1 MTTCPQYHFCDGNT
15 EYPLGKLCENG
26 FYGLDGITGMTEK
39 ANCTACPQAVF
50 CTSGRIVGDCAP
62 GFICVEQ
69 ADSHTPMNDTLAD
82 KAYPCPLGFY
92 CNEGAQEPTKCPPAT
107 FTFEI
112 GAKQETECT
121 ICQAGWYCPYEGT
134 EPVICPAGA
143 FCGFSS
149 FEPTYC
155 PEGTYQPFDNKGHA
169 NDCLPCK
176 AGYNC
181 FEKGIGNLVSA
192 GDKYKCPEGHFC
204 PSGINIKP
212 VKCIAGSY
220 LDSLTSP
227 TQAITFEQVFIGGS
241 TNIAD
246 NIEDCSFCPRGYT
259 CPPGTGY
266 RYSYPCPPKY
276 LCPAGSG
283 YKVLC
288 PAGFYCE
295 GTGKGLKE
303 SEECPEGYFC
313 PAGTDI
319 P

>member
-1 MTTCPQYHFCDGNT
+1 M
-15 EYPLGKLCENG
+15 
-26 FYGLDGITGMTEK
+26 
-39 ANCTACPQAVF
+39 
-50 CTSGRIVGDCAP
+50 
-62 GFICVEQ
+62 
-69 ADSHTPMNDTLAD
+69 
-82 KAYPCPLGFY
+82 
-92 CNEGAQEPTKCPPAT
+92 
-107 FTFEI
+107 
-112 GAKQETECT
+112 
-121 ICQAGWYCPYEGT
+121 
-134 EPVICPAGA
+134 ICPAGA
-143 FCGFSS
+143 YCGFSS

-181 FEKGIGNLVSA
+181 YEKGIGNLVSA
-192 GDKYKCPEGHFC
+192 GDKYKCPEGHYC

-283 YKVLC
+283 FPVLC

-313 PAGTDI
+313 AAGTDI
-319 P
+319 PKACGEKEVCPKKSAGPAVRGLKAEDCEPGTYLNVDDCFTCEPGFVCVYHTTQKYPISLEEEGGYECPVGHYCPRGTTEETIKKCPAGTHRRETRGKTIEDCGICPDNSA